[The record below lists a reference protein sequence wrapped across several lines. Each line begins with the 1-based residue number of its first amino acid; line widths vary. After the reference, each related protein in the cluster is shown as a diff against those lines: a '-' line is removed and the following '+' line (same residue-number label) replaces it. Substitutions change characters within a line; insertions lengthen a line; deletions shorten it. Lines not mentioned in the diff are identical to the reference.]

1 METTPRSTSVSEGFD
16 DLLESRLRQ
25 LLTAVGNISL
35 DEVQAELTALGQL
48 IDNYKRNDEL
58 LEGLLDTSTS
68 RERRVE
74 IVEKLK
80 NQRLAVAQ
88 NRGQLEHLH
97 RRSHQA
103 LMRSVQLLAMIE
115 RQVYRRTNIGSSY
128 APEICNYCEGI
139 GSSCGEPCPACNGK
153 RTVLVY
159 QPPLLC
165 PRCNGEG
172 RTNAAERV
180 LYSSSV
186 CIVCRGKGWAL
197 ALDRSS

>member
-1 METTPRSTSVSEGFD
+1 METIPRSTSVSAGFD
-16 DLLESRLRQ
+16 ELLESRLRQ
-25 LLTAVGNISL
+25 LLNSVGNISL
-35 DEVQAELTALGQL
+35 EEVQTELTTLGQL
-48 IDNYKRNDEL
+48 IDDYKCNDEM

-68 RERRVE
+68 SENRIEIRER
-74 IVEKLK
+74 LK
-80 NQRLAVAQ
+80 SQHLVVTQ
-88 NRGQLEHLH
+88 NRAELERVHK
-97 RRSHQA
+97 RSHQT

-115 RQVYRRTNIGSSY
+115 RRIYSKTNKGSSY
-128 APEICNYCEGI
+128 APEICNYCDGI
-139 GSSCGEPCPACNGK
+139 GSSRRATCPACNGK

-197 ALDRSS
+197 ALDRR